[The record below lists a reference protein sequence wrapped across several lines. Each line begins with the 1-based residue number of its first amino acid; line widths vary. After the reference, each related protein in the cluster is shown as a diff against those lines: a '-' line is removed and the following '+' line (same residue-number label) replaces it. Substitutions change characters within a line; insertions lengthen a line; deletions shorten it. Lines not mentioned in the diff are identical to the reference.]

1 MASSRST
8 EIKVGIGVILSVIVL
23 VVGVMWIGEFQFN
36 RKYVSYTAV
45 FEEVGGL
52 GEGDPVAVSGLKMG
66 KVGDVTLEGGRVSIE
81 LLVEERAVLKTDTRV
96 EIRAIGLMGEKYVYI
111 MPGEAAQTL
120 PPGSVVE
127 GEFKADL
134 PDVVAEIGDMM
145 DDIKSTSRS
154 LAKLVA
160 GMEEESN
167 LGESLAKL
175 NEVSDEILEVL
186 RANKEDI
193 RSSTR
198 NLKSA
203 SAGMN
208 EVFGGSKEDLAEGIA
223 KFSSAAARLDSLTI
237 SLQSVARSV
246 EDGQGTLG
254 MLIKEKKLHEQMEST
269 LGSME
274 ELIADIKANP
284 ERYITVEI
292 F

>member
-1 MASSRST
+1 MASSRSI

-23 VVGVMWIGEFQFN
+23 VVGVMWIGDFRFN
-36 RKYVSYTAV
+36 RKYLSYTAV

-52 GEGDPVAVSGLKMG
+52 GAGDPVAISGLKLG
-66 KVGDVTLEGGRVSIE
+66 KVGDVKLEAGRVSIE
-81 LLVEERAVLKTDTRV
+81 LLIEEQVVLKTDARV
-96 EIRAIGLMGEKYVYI
+96 EIRAVGLMGEKYVYI
-111 MPGEAAQTL
+111 MPGEAAETL
-120 PPGSVVE
+120 PPGSVLQ

-134 PDVVAEIGDMM
+134 PDIVADIGDMM
-145 DDIKSTSRS
+145 GDIKSTSRS

-160 GMEEESN
+160 GMEEDSN

-175 NEVSDEILEVL
+175 NEVSDEILAVL
-186 RANKEDI
+186 KANKDDI

-203 SAGMN
+203 TAGMN
-208 EVFGGSKEDLAEGIA
+208 EVFGGSKEDLAKGIA

-237 SLQSVARSV
+237 TLESVARSLD
-246 EDGQGTLG
+246 EGEGTLG

-269 LGSME
+269 LSSME
-274 ELIADIKANP
+274 ELITDIKAHP
-284 ERYITVEI
+284 ERYIKVEL

>member
-1 MASSRST
+1 MASSRSI

-23 VVGVMWIGEFQFN
+23 VVGVMWIGDFRFN
-36 RKYVSYTAV
+36 RKYLSYTAV

-52 GEGDPVAVSGLKMG
+52 GAGDPVAISGLKLG
-66 KVGDVTLEGGRVSIE
+66 KVGDVKLEAGRVSIE
-81 LLVEERAVLKTDTRV
+81 LLIEEQVVLKTDARV
-96 EIRAIGLMGEKYVYI
+96 EIRAVGLMGEKYVYI
-111 MPGEAAQTL
+111 MPGEAAETL
-120 PPGSVVE
+120 PPGSVLQ

-134 PDVVAEIGDMM
+134 PDIVADIGDMM
-145 DDIKSTSRS
+145 GDIKSTSRS

-160 GMEEESN
+160 GMEEDSN

-175 NEVSDEILEVL
+175 NEVSDEILAVL
-186 RANKEDI
+186 KANKDDI

-203 SAGMN
+203 TAGMN
-208 EVFGGSKEDLAEGIA
+208 EVFGGSKEDLAKGIA

-237 SLQSVARSV
+237 TLESVAGSLD
-246 EDGQGTLG
+246 EGEGTLG

-269 LGSME
+269 LSSME
-274 ELIADIKANP
+274 ELITDIKAHP
-284 ERYITVEI
+284 ERYIKVEL

>member
-8 EIKVGIGVILSVIVL
+8 EIKDGIGVILSVIVL
-23 VVGVMWIGEFQFN
+23 VVGVMWIGEFRFN
-36 RKYVSYTAV
+36 RKYVSYTAL

-66 KVGDVTLEGGRVSIE
+66 KVGDVELEAGRVSIE
-81 LLVEERAVLKTDTRV
+81 LLIEEKAVLKTDSRV
-96 EIRAIGLMGEKYVYI
+96 EIRAVGLMGEKYVYI
-111 MPGEAAQTL
+111 MPGEAAERL
-120 PPGSVVE
+120 APGSVIE

-134 PDVVAEIGDMM
+134 PDIVADIGDMM

-154 LAKLVA
+154 LARLVS

-167 LGESLAKL
+167 LGQSLAKL
-175 NEVSDEILEVL
+175 NEVSDEILSLL

-203 SAGMN
+203 SEGLN

-237 SLQSVARSV
+237 SLQSVARSI
-246 EDGQGTLG
+246 EEGEGTLG
-254 MLIKEKKLHEQMEST
+254 MLIKERKLHEQMEST
-269 LGSME
+269 LKSME

-284 ERYITVEI
+284 DRYITVEI